1 MTMRTVCIIPA
12 SNVTLELELF
22 RKNHI
27 YHPGSIIPLHTT
39 IIGNSFDVNE
49 LTDEVDAK
57 LRTLAIGFE
66 PFEYIAKSI
75 CAFPTSR
82 TLWLSPSPQRRFEE
96 ITETLYSEFP
106 QFRYDNAYPIYHM
119 TVAYNSKESASEN
132 LANCFLEEFKQK
144 LPFNLIANELAI
156 YGEINN
162 TWEHVLSLP
171 FGKR

>member
-1 MTMRTVCIIPA
+1 MTKRTVCIIPA
-12 SNVTLELELF
+12 SSVPLKLELF

-27 YHPGSIIPLHTT
+27 HHPGSIIPLHTT
-39 IIGNSFDVNE
+39 IIGNFFDFDE
-49 LTDEVDAK
+49 LTDEVDDK

-96 ITETLYSEFP
+96 ITEALYSEFP
-106 QFRYDNAYPIYHM
+106 ELRYDNAYPIYHM
-119 TVAYNSKESASEN
+119 TVAYNSEESASEN
-132 LANCFLEEFKQK
+132 LAKCFLEEFKQQ
-144 LPFNLIANELAI
+144 LPFNLVANELAI

-162 TWEHVLSLP
+162 AWEHVLSLP
-171 FGKR
+171 FRKR